1 MKTSFF
7 LKAIQATAVACCLMG
22 CDSKSEAPAAVK
34 SNGLPKAG
42 ATQGAI
48 AFVDV
53 DSLMSKYE
61 FSKEYTLQMTKKRDD
76 YTAQIERKGQAL
88 QNSAAGF
95 QKKLQ
100 EGKFAT
106 QEEAMQAQTALQR
119 QQEELQKLQEKLA
132 TSFDEEQKAFNKAL
146 RDSINHFLADYNRTR
161 KFSMILSKAGD
172 NILYADKALDI
183 TDDVIA
189 GLNKRYKKK

>member
-61 FSKEYTLQMTKKRDD
+61 FSKEYTLQMTQKRDD

-119 QQEELQKLQEKLA
+119 QQEELQKLQEKLT
-132 TSFDEEQKAFNKAL
+132 TSFDEEQMAFNKAL